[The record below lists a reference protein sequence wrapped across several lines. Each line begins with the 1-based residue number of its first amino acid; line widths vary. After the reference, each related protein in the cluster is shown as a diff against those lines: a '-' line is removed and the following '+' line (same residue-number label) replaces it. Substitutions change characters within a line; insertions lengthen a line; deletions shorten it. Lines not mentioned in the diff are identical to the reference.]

1 MSMPSNIFLI
11 AKREYLERVRTKSF
25 LVTTMLIPLLMGGG
39 ILFSVVKSRH
49 SKAAS
54 HIAVVAADTDLALA
68 LQDELEHGK
77 DSAMQVDV
85 ISPPT
90 GNTRQAV
97 VDETAEK
104 QIDGFVWIDVN
115 QGKPKATY
123 TSISTADISTM
134 QTIESALR
142 RAIMR
147 EGMQRKGVDAGEIKL
162 MMAPVDLET
171 ETIRNGEISKSDT
184 MTAFFGAYVLF
195 FLMYMAVMLHGMN
208 VARSIIEE
216 KTSRVFE
223 VMLATVQPQEM
234 MAGKLLGVGSVGLT
248 QIGIWVLAALGLSA
262 APMASAVGAGAIHI
276 SFSAGQIIAFI
287 GYFVMGF
294 LLYSGMAA
302 AIGAMVNSEQELQ
315 QFNMVIALPMAVC
328 MFVLVPVISNP
339 NSPFSRIIS
348 LIPTCTPLIMYLR
361 IAISNPP
368 WYDIAASVVI
378 LLATIYGVL
387 WLTARIYRVGILM
400 YGKRPTLPEIL
411 KWLKYS

>member
-1 MSMPSNIFLI
+1 MPSNTFLI

-142 RAIMR
+142 RAIVR

-262 APMASAVGAGAIHI
+262 VPMASAVGAGAIHI

>member
-1 MSMPSNIFLI
+1 MPSNTLLI

-68 LQDELEHGK
+68 MQDELEHGR
-77 DSAMQVDV
+77 DSAMEVDV

-97 VDETAEK
+97 VDETVEK
-104 QIDGFVWIDVN
+104 QIDGFLWIDVDK
-115 QGKPKATY
+115 GKAKATY
-123 TSISTADISTM
+123 TSISSADISTT

-142 RAIMR
+142 RAIVR

-171 ETIRNGEISKSDT
+171 ETIKNGEISKSDT

-234 MAGKLLGVGSVGLT
+234 MTGKLLGVGAVGLT
-248 QIGIWVLAALGLSA
+248 QIGIWVLAALALSA

-276 SFSAGQIIAFI
+276 SFSVGQIIAFI

-294 LLYSGMAA
+294 LLYSGLAA

-339 NSPFSRIIS
+339 NSAFSRIIS

-361 IAISNPP
+361 IAISSPP

-411 KWLKYS
+411 KWIRYSE

>member
-1 MSMPSNIFLI
+1 MPSNIFLI

-104 QIDGFVWIDVN
+104 QIDGFLWIDVDK
-115 QGKPKATY
+115 GKPKAIY
-123 TSISTADISTM
+123 TSMSNADISTM
-134 QTIESALR
+134 QSIESALR
-142 RAIMR
+142 RAIVR

-223 VMLATVQPQEM
+223 VMLATVRPQEM

-411 KWLKYS
+411 KWIRYSD

>member
-1 MSMPSNIFLI
+1 MPSNTLLI

-104 QIDGFVWIDVN
+104 QIDGFLWIDMDK
-115 QGKPKATY
+115 GKPKATY
-123 TSISTADISTM
+123 TSISSADISTT
-134 QTIESALR
+134 QAIESSLR
-142 RAIMR
+142 RAIVR
-147 EGMQRKGVDAGEIKL
+147 EGMKRKGVDAGEIKL
-162 MMAPVDLET
+162 MMAPVELET
-171 ETIRNGEISKSDT
+171 ETIKNGEISKSDT

-223 VMLATVQPQEM
+223 VMLATVRPQEM
-234 MAGKLLGVGSVGLT
+234 MTGKLLGVGAVGLT

-262 APMASAVGAGAIHI
+262 APMASAAGAGAIHI

-315 QFNMVIALPMAVC
+315 QFNMVIALPMAAC
-328 MFVLVPVISNP
+328 MFVLVPVISDP

-348 LIPTCTPLIMYLR
+348 LVPTCTPLIMYLR

>member
-1 MSMPSNIFLI
+1 MPSNIFLI

-142 RAIMR
+142 RAIVR

-339 NSPFSRIIS
+339 NSPFSRIVS

>member
-1 MSMPSNIFLI
+1 MPSNALLI
-11 AKREYLERVRTKSF
+11 AQREYLERVRTKSF

-68 LQDELEHGK
+68 MQDELEHGR

-104 QIDGFVWIDVN
+104 QIDGFLWIDVDK
-115 QGKPKATY
+115 GKPKATY
-123 TSISTADISTM
+123 TSISSADISTT

-142 RAIMR
+142 RAIVR

-162 MMAPVDLET
+162 MMAPVELET
-171 ETIRNGEISKSDT
+171 DTIKNGEISKSDT

-223 VMLATVQPQEM
+223 VMLATVRPQEM
-234 MAGKLLGVGSVGLT
+234 MTGKLLGVGAVGLT

-276 SFSAGQIIAFI
+276 SFSAGQITAFI

>member
-1 MSMPSNIFLI
+1 MPSNIFLI

-104 QIDGFVWIDVN
+104 QIDGFVWIDVS

-142 RAIMR
+142 RAIVR

-248 QIGIWVLAALGLSA
+248 QIGIWVLAALCLSA

-348 LIPTCTPLIMYLR
+348 LVPTCTPLIMYLR

-411 KWLKYS
+411 KWIRYSD

>member
-1 MSMPSNIFLI
+1 
-11 AKREYLERVRTKSF
+11 
-25 LVTTMLIPLLMGGG
+25 LMGGG

-104 QIDGFVWIDVN
+104 QIDGFVWIDVS

-142 RAIMR
+142 RAIVR

>member
-1 MSMPSNIFLI
+1 MPSNIFLI

-25 LVTTMLIPLLMGGG
+25 LVTTLLIPLLMGGG
-39 ILFSVVKSRH
+39 ILFSIVKSRH

-115 QGKPKATY
+115 QSKPKATY

-142 RAIMR
+142 RAIVR

-248 QIGIWVLAALGLSA
+248 QIGVWVLAALGLSA

>member
-1 MSMPSNIFLI
+1 MPSNIFLI

-104 QIDGFVWIDVN
+104 QIDGFVWIDVS

-142 RAIMR
+142 RAIVR

-223 VMLATVQPQEM
+223 VMLATVRPQEM

-411 KWLKYS
+411 KWIRYSD

>member
-1 MSMPSNIFLI
+1 MPSNTLLI

-104 QIDGFVWIDVN
+104 QIDGFVWIDVG

-142 RAIMR
+142 RAIVR

-262 APMASAVGAGAIHI
+262 VPMASAVGAGAIHI

>member
-1 MSMPSNIFLI
+1 MPSNTYLI
-11 AKREYLERVRTKSF
+11 ARREYLERVRTKAF

-39 ILFSVVKSRH
+39 LLFSVLKSRH
-49 SKAAS
+49 AKSAS
-54 HIAVVAADTDLALA
+54 HITVVSTDTDLALA

-77 DSAMQVDV
+77 DSAMEVDV
-85 ISPPT
+85 ISPPS
-90 GNTRQAV
+90 GNTRKAV
-97 VDETAEK
+97 VDETVDK
-104 QIDGFVWIDVN
+104 QIDGFLWIEMKD
-115 QGKPKATY
+115 GRPKATY
-123 TSISTADISTM
+123 TSMSTGDISTA
-134 QTIESALR
+134 QTLESALR
-142 RAIMR
+142 RAAMR
-147 EGMQRKGVDAGEIKL
+147 EGMQHKGMEAGEIKA
-162 MMAPVDLET
+162 MMEPVEVEA
-171 ETIRNGEISKSDT
+171 ETIKNGEISKSDT
-184 MTAFFGAYVLF
+184 VTAFFGAYILF

-223 VMLATVQPQEM
+223 VMLATVKPQEM
-234 MAGKLLGVGSVGLT
+234 MTGKLLGVGAVGLT
-248 QIGIWVLAALGLSA
+248 QIGIWVAAALALT
-262 APMASAVGAGAIHI
+262 APQVAGAVGAGAVHI
-276 SFSAGQIIAFI
+276 SFSLGQIVAFI

-294 LLYSGMAA
+294 LLYSGIAA

-315 QFNMVIALPMAVC
+315 QFNMVIAMPMAVC

-339 NSPFSRIIS
+339 NSTFSRVMS
-348 LIPTCTPLIMYLR
+348 LIPTCTPLLMYLR

-400 YGKRPTLPEIL
+400 YGKRPTLPEII